1 MEITRQ
7 FVKVPPVTI
16 RIVPQRLKNQRY
28 GCHEGLYY
36 TVLKSCLVEVK
47 NIECESVRRCMYG
60 KLLQFT
66 VLFAILVTLPESCA
80 LNAKEVLR

>member
-7 FVKVPPVTI
+7 FVKVPPVAI

-36 TVLKSCLVEVK
+36 TVLKSCLVEVQK
-47 NIECESVRRCMYG
+47 
-60 KLLQFT
+60 Q
-66 VLFAILVTLPESCA
+66 
-80 LNAKEVLR
+80 